1 MRNIFDIKVTQEI
14 IDRVNTLNPDSLAIW
29 GKMNASQM
37 LAHCNV
43 TYAMLFDNNYK
54 NATGLKKWIIKTFIK
69 PVVLSEKPFK
79 KNSPTS
85 GYYKMREDK
94 DFDVEKKRLL
104 DYLDKTQKLGAA
116 YFEGKES
123 VSFGEL
129 SSKEWNT
136 IFYKHLDHHLNQ
148 FGV

>member
-1 MRNIFDIKVTQEI
+1 MKNIFNTEVTQEI
-14 IDRVNTLNPDSLAIW
+14 IERINALNTDSLAIW
-29 GKMNASQM
+29 GKMNVSQM

-43 TYAMLFDNNYK
+43 TYDMIFDGKYK
-54 NATGLKKWIIKTFIK
+54 KVSGFKKLIIKTFIK
-69 PVVLSEKPFK
+69 PIVLADKPFK

-85 GYYKMREDK
+85 GYYRMRGDK

-104 DYLDKTQKLGAA
+104 DYLVETQQLGAE

-123 VSFGEL
+123 VSFGKL

-136 IFYKHLDHHLNQ
+136 IFYKHLNHHLNQ